1 MAFEEANGPNKC
13 VQSKLLMYAGMEAEY
28 YNGSLLN
35 EPLKIYVICMK
46 YECHAHYNSFSL

>member
-1 MAFEEANGPNKC
+1 MVPIS